1 MKTKER
7 IKTLLLTV
15 LFVGAVI
22 LTYSIWFYDVSVSQ
36 SFSWSD
42 DGGYNELQ
50 SVIIDEN
57 TAAVIPFAI
66 SYRKG
71 NERFGAAYHYGSV
84 NSLYEKISPTLRYI
98 LSNASAASV
107 CNLSEW
113 NASLA
118 KDGILIDYEGNV
130 PITSIAKSVGAEREG
145 KFSQS
150 TRYALITADE
160 LYFKNSKTGEC
171 YKAKHGLNRQDILS
185 LVEAMSAAKCSLAL
199 DAGNTKVAPET
210 LLFNEKI
217 STFTLNG
224 YNSLENF
231 DEMQMVAL
239 LKVFNMNYNTCGKH
253 IEQDG
258 TRVYIEELNILKI
271 MPDGY
276 IEYTSEIKD
285 GDDLSGLLVSDAGS
299 TLTQLELGDAANGII
314 AQLLQFAGGDGKMYM
329 RDTEKNGNVCK
340 MSYGWSFGGVPV
352 DRQDTGTCAD
362 VVIEGSRIT
371 HIGFYMRRYE
381 SGGSIVYSVPQ
392 KIAIASIKG
401 GNKLDFSLRYTD
413 GGSSGIEA
421 QWYTKIK

>member
-15 LFVGAVI
+15 LFIGAVF
-22 LTYSIWFYDVSVSQ
+22 LTYSIWFYDVSVSH

-42 DGGYNELQ
+42 DSYNELQ

-71 NERFGAAYHYGSV
+71 SERFGAAYHYGSV
-84 NSLYEKISPTLRYI
+84 NSLYEKISPTLRYV
-98 LSNASAASV
+98 LTNAASPSV
-107 CNLSEW
+107 CDISEW
-113 NASLA
+113 YAALS
-118 KDGILIDYEGNV
+118 KDGVLIDYEGNS
-130 PITSIAKSVGAEREG
+130 PISSIAKSIGAEVGG
-145 KFSQS
+145 KYPQS
-150 TRYALITADE
+150 SRYILITASE

-171 YKAKHGLNRQDILS
+171 MKSKHGLNAQDVLS
-185 LVEAMSAAKCSLAL
+185 LVDSMSAAKCSLAL
-199 DAGNTKVAPET
+199 DEGNTKVTPET
-210 LLFNEKI
+210 PLFNEKI

-224 YNSLENF
+224 YNSFESF
-231 DEMQMVAL
+231 DDTQMLAL

-253 IEQDG
+253 TEQDG
-258 TRVYIEELNILKI
+258 TRVYIEDLNILKV

-276 IEYTSEIKD
+276 IEYTSEEKD
-285 GDDLSGLLVSDAGS
+285 GDEIGGILVSDAGNA
-299 TLTQLELGDAANGII
+299 LTQIETVEAANGIV
-314 AQLLQFAGGDGKMYM
+314 ARLLRFAGGDGKMYM
-329 RDTEKNGNVCK
+329 RDATKDGNVWE

-352 DRQDTGTCAD
+352 DRQETGSCAD
-362 VVIEGSRIT
+362 IVIDGGRIT

-381 SGGSIVYSVPQ
+381 SGGSIVYSIPQ
-392 KIAIASIKG
+392 RIAIASISG
-401 GNKLDFSLRYTD
+401 GNGLDFSLRYTD